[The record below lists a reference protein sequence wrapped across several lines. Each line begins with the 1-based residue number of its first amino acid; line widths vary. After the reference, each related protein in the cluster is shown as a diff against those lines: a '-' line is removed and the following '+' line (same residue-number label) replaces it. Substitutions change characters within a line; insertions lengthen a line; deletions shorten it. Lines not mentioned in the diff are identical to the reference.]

1 MIHFMSGP
9 PAAEP
14 VLLAE
19 LKRHLRIDHDGDDA
33 ALQTLLATARDDV
46 ERQTGLALLRQAWRV
61 VAARLPPDRRIAL
74 TRYPVMRVVSVA
86 TFAAD
91 GTRTDVPAGQWRL
104 DRFARPAAVDLAALA
119 PAVDCSNGIEI
130 DYEAGHGDSGTDVP
144 DLLRRAILQ
153 LAAHLYEH
161 RSGSMADGQVSAW
174 PSGYERLIAPF
185 RMARL

>member
-1 MIHFMSGP
+1 MSGP

-19 LKRHLRIDHDGDDA
+19 LRTHLRIDHDGEDA
-33 ALQTLLATARDDV
+33 TLQSLLATARDDV

-61 VAARLPPDRRIAL
+61 VADLPADRRIAL

-86 TFAAD
+86 AFGAD
-91 GTRTDVPAGQWRL
+91 GERADVPAGQWRL

-119 PAVDCSNGIEI
+119 PATDCSNGIEI
-130 DYEAGHGDSGTDVP
+130 DYEAGHGDTATDVP
-144 DLLRRAILQ
+144 DLLKRAILQ

-185 RMARL
+185 RLARL